1 MHNPPDTISF
11 HPCSNTA
18 MAGRFGRARPSGAGA
33 GNGRRGGAGGRPWW
47 SWAGSAKLLAAAL
60 LSVAAFTRPAQATQF
75 LDDFEGDGEVSQV
88 PATSLHN
95 WNIITSVD
103 LQTESYPQPLC
114 HDTGSCIDLVGTV
127 GATTGGLISKR
138 SYPLNNYMIGFFLYG
153 SGRDRA
159 GSAVSSGGTVSRL
172 QVSFGG
178 SSIYVN
184 KAIGSDFAKFVV
196 VRVRGA
202 GRLQFLAG
210 GEVAD
215 IGPLL
220 DNALIIP
227 ITPAP

>member
-1 MHNPPDTISF
+1 MSSRPLYSQSTIGGTRGKAKKTMDNPPDTVSF
-11 HPCSNTA
+11 HPVSSTA
-18 MAGRFGRARPSGAGA
+18 MAGQPRCSRV
-33 GNGRRGGAGGRPWW
+33 
-47 SWAGSAKLLAAAL
+47 GSAKLLAAAL
-60 LSVAAFTRPAQATQF
+60 LAVTGLMRPAQATQF
-75 LDDFEGDGEVSQV
+75 LDDFEGDGEVSQI
-88 PATSLHN
+88 PAISLHH
-95 WNIITSVD
+95 WNIISSVD
-103 LQTESYPQPLC
+103 LKTESYPQPLC

-138 SYPLNNYMIGFFLYG
+138 SYPLNNYTIGFFLYG

-159 GSAVSSGGTVSRL
+159 GAAVGTGGTVSRL

-184 KAIGSDFAKFVV
+184 KAIGSDFAKFIV

-202 GRLQFLAG
+202 GKLQFLAG
-210 GEVAD
+210 GEIAD

-220 DNALIIP
+220 DNVLIIP